1 MATVRGL
8 QNFMQAIGKSGGIS
22 ASNLYEFEI
31 QPPVNF
37 DKPGAKKTVLSL
49 AEFSKRNVT
58 DSFLN
63 LVGSGNSLNL
73 QLLCNEIQ
81 LPGVTYSAFD
91 VKSVHKGITQKMAT
105 AKVYNELDVSFFMDG
120 TSLPLRFFRAW
131 QDYIQNGVHGTGSQY
146 YLNDIPYKRAFASNY
161 YEDYA
166 CDIILRKLEKFE
178 VHKKEDDTPRT
189 LDLEPTYR
197 TAWSARLVKA
207 YPYTVASI
215 PYSAGPAQLVKVTVG
230 FYYEY
235 SDLKV
240 DKRPLAFQ

>member
-1 MATVRGL
+1 MATARGL

-22 ASNLYEFEI
+22 SSNLYQFSFQPSAKLKKFFEDNIGDEFL
-31 QPPVNF
+31 
-37 DKPGAKKTVLSL
+37 KL
-49 AEFSKRNVT
+49 T
-58 DSFLN
+58 DN
-63 LVGSGNSLNL
+63 GDGMNL

-91 VKSVHKGITQKMAT
+91 IKSVHKGITQKHAT

-120 TSLPLRFFRAW
+120 TSMPLRFFRAW
-131 QDYIQNGVHGTGSQY
+131 QDYIQNGVHGATSQY

-166 CDIILRKLEKFE
+166 CDMILTKLEKFE
-178 VHKKEDDTPRT
+178 TFKEKDDTPRT
-189 LDLEPTYR
+189 LDLEPKYR
-197 TAWSARLVKA
+197 NAWQARLVKA

-215 PYSAGPAQLVKVTVG
+215 PYSSGAAQLVKVTVG

-240 DKRPLAFQ
+240 DTKPLAFQ

>member
-1 MATVRGL
+1 MASARGL
-8 QNFMQAIGKSGGIS
+8 QNFMQAVGKSGGIS
-22 ASNLYEFEI
+22 ASNLYQFSFQPTPKLKKFFDDNVFED
-31 QPPVNF
+31 F
-37 DKPGAKKTVLSL
+37 LL
-49 AEFSKRNVT
+49 LT
-58 DSFLN
+58 DN
-63 LVGSGNSLNL
+63 GDTMNL

-131 QDYIQNGVHGTGSQY
+131 QDFTQNGVAGNPEFFYDDQ
-146 YLNDIPYKRAFASNY
+146 PYKRAFASNY

-166 CDIILRKLEKFE
+166 CDMFISKLEKFKGSAE
-178 VHKKEDDTPRT
+178 EKRDENGNVKKEDYYNP
-189 LDLEPTYR
+189 
-197 TAWSARLVKA
+197 WNARLVHA

-215 PYSAGPAQLVKVTVG
+215 PYSAGAAQLVKVTVG

-235 SDLKV
+235 SHLMHSM
-240 DKRPLAFQ
+240 

>member
-1 MATVRGL
+1 MASARGV

-22 ASNLYEFEI
+22 ASNLYQFS
-31 QPPVNF
+31 F
-37 DKPGAKKTVLSL
+37 AKKPKL
-49 AEFSKRNVT
+49 AKFFEDNLGQDFLKLT
-58 DSFLN
+58 DN
-63 LVGSGNSLNL
+63 GDELNL

-105 AKVYNELDVSFFMDG
+105 AKVYNELDLSFFMDG

-131 QDYIQNGVHGTGSQY
+131 QDFTQNGSAGNPEFFYDDQ
-146 YLNDIPYKRAFASNY
+146 PYKRAFASNY

-166 CDIILRKLEKFE
+166 CDMFISKLEKFKGAAE
-178 VHKKEDDTPRT
+178 EERDENGNIKQNDYYNP
-189 LDLEPTYR
+189 
-197 TAWSARLVKA
+197 WNARLVHA

-215 PYSAGPAQLVKVTVG
+215 PYSAGAAQLVKVTVG

-235 SDLKV
+235 SHLMHSM
-240 DKRPLAFQ
+240 

>member
-1 MATVRGL
+1 MASARGV

-22 ASNLYEFEI
+22 ASNLYQFS
-31 QPPVNF
+31 F
-37 DKPGAKKTVLSL
+37 AKKPKL
-49 AEFSKRNVT
+49 AKFFEDNLGQDFLKLT
-58 DSFLN
+58 DN
-63 LVGSGNSLNL
+63 GDELNL

-105 AKVYNELDVSFFMDG
+105 AKVYNELDLSFFMDG

-131 QDYIQNGVHGTGSQY
+131 QDFTQNGSAGNPEFFYDDQ
-146 YLNDIPYKRAFASNY
+146 PYKRAFASNY

-166 CDIILRKLEKFE
+166 CDMFISKLEKFKGSAE
-178 VHKKEDDTPRT
+178 EQRDESGNVKKNDYYNP
-189 LDLEPTYR
+189 
-197 TAWSARLVKA
+197 WNARLVHA

-215 PYSAGPAQLVKVTVG
+215 PYSAGAAQLVKVTVG

-235 SDLKV
+235 SHLMHSM
-240 DKRPLAFQ
+240 

>member
-1 MATVRGL
+1 MAAARGL

-22 ASNLYEFEI
+22 ASNLYQFSFQPTAKLKKFFDDNVFDEFL
-31 QPPVNF
+31 
-37 DKPGAKKTVLSL
+37 KL
-49 AEFSKRNVT
+49 T
-58 DSFLN
+58 DN
-63 LVGSGNSLNL
+63 GDGLNL

-131 QDYIQNGVHGTGSQY
+131 QDFTTNGVGGNPEFFYDDQQ
-146 YLNDIPYKRAFASNY
+146 YKRAFASNY

-166 CDIILRKLEKFE
+166 CDMFIHKLEKF
-178 VHKKEDDTPRT
+178 DSNQG
-189 LDLEPTYR
+189 EPIKDGEYKNP
-197 TAWSARLVKA
+197 WNVRLVKA

-215 PYSAGPAQLVKVTVG
+215 PYSAGPSQLVKVTVG

-235 SDLKV
+235 SHLMT
-240 DKRPLAFQ
+240 F

>member
-1 MATVRGL
+1 MASARGL
-8 QNFMQAIGKSGGIS
+8 QNFMQAVGKSGGIS
-22 ASNLYEFEI
+22 ASNLYQFSFQPTPKLKKFFDDNVFEEFL
-31 QPPVNF
+31 
-37 DKPGAKKTVLSL
+37 KL
-49 AEFSKRNVT
+49 T
-58 DSFLN
+58 DN
-63 LVGSGNSLNL
+63 GDTMNL

-131 QDYIQNGVHGTGSQY
+131 QDFTQNGVAANPEFFYDDQ
-146 YLNDIPYKRAFASNY
+146 PYKRAFASNY

-166 CDIILRKLEKFE
+166 CDMFISKLEKFKGSAE
-178 VHKKEDDTPRT
+178 EERDESGNIKQNDYYNP
-189 LDLEPTYR
+189 
-197 TAWSARLVKA
+197 WNARLVHA

-215 PYSAGPAQLVKVTVG
+215 PYSAGAAQLVKVTVG

-235 SDLKV
+235 SHLMHSM
-240 DKRPLAFQ
+240 

>member
-1 MATVRGL
+1 MASARGL
-8 QNFMQAIGKSGGIS
+8 QNFMQAVGKSGGIS
-22 ASNLYEFEI
+22 ASNLYQFSFQPTDALKKFFDNNVFEEFL
-31 QPPVNF
+31 
-37 DKPGAKKTVLSL
+37 KL
-49 AEFSKRNVT
+49 T
-58 DSFLN
+58 DN
-63 LVGSGNSLNL
+63 GDTMNL

-91 VKSVHKGITQKMAT
+91 VKSIHKGITQKHAT

-131 QDYIQNGVHGTGSQY
+131 QDFTQNGVAANPEGFYDDQ
-146 YLNDIPYKRAFASNY
+146 PYKRAFASNY

-166 CDIILRKLEKFE
+166 CDLFISKLEKYDSNQG
-178 VHKKEDDTPRT
+178 KKMDGDYKNP
-189 LDLEPTYR
+189 
-197 TAWSARLVKA
+197 WNVRLVKA

-235 SDLKV
+235 SHLMT
-240 DKRPLAFQ
+240 FS

>member
-1 MATVRGL
+1 MAAARGL

-22 ASNLYEFEI
+22 ASNLYQFSFQPTAKLKKFFDDNVFDEFL
-31 QPPVNF
+31 
-37 DKPGAKKTVLSL
+37 KL
-49 AEFSKRNVT
+49 T
-58 DSFLN
+58 DN
-63 LVGSGNSLNL
+63 GDGLNL

-131 QDYIQNGVHGTGSQY
+131 QDFTSNGVGGNPEFFYDDQQ
-146 YLNDIPYKRAFASNY
+146 YKRAFASNY

-166 CDIILRKLEKFE
+166 CDMFIHKLEKF
-178 VHKKEDDTPRT
+178 DSNQG
-189 LDLEPTYR
+189 EPIKDGEYKNP
-197 TAWSARLVKA
+197 WNVRLVKA

-235 SDLKV
+235 SHLLTF
-240 DKRPLAFQ
+240 R

>member
-1 MATVRGL
+1 MASARGV

-22 ASNLYEFEI
+22 ASNLYQFS
-31 QPPVNF
+31 F
-37 DKPGAKKTVLSL
+37 AKKPKL
-49 AEFSKRNVT
+49 AKFFEDNLGQDFLKLT
-58 DSFLN
+58 DN
-63 LVGSGNSLNL
+63 GDELNL

-105 AKVYNELDVSFFMDG
+105 AKVYNELDLSFFMDG

-131 QDYIQNGVHGTGSQY
+131 QDFTQNGSAGNPEFFYEDQ
-146 YLNDIPYKRAFASNY
+146 PYKRAFASNY

-166 CDIILRKLEKFE
+166 CDMFISKLEKF
-178 VHKKEDDTPRT
+178 KGSAEDERDENGNIKQNDYYNP
-189 LDLEPTYR
+189 
-197 TAWSARLVKA
+197 WNARLVHA

-215 PYSAGPAQLVKVTVG
+215 PYSAGAAQLVKVTVG

-235 SDLKV
+235 SHLMHSM
-240 DKRPLAFQ
+240 

>member
-1 MATVRGL
+1 MASARGL
-8 QNFMQAIGKSGGIS
+8 QNFMQAVGKSGGIS
-22 ASNLYEFEI
+22 ASNLYQFSFQPTPKLKKFFDDNVFEEFL
-31 QPPVNF
+31 
-37 DKPGAKKTVLSL
+37 KL
-49 AEFSKRNVT
+49 T
-58 DSFLN
+58 DN
-63 LVGSGNSLNL
+63 GDTMNL

-131 QDYIQNGVHGTGSQY
+131 QDFTQNGVAGNPEFFYDDQ
-146 YLNDIPYKRAFASNY
+146 PYKRALASNY

-166 CDIILRKLEKFE
+166 CDMFISKLEKFKGSAE
-178 VHKKEDDTPRT
+178 EQRDESGNIKKNDYYNP
-189 LDLEPTYR
+189 
-197 TAWSARLVKA
+197 WNARLVHA

-215 PYSAGPAQLVKVTVG
+215 PYSAGAAQLVKVTVG

-235 SDLKV
+235 SHLMHSM
-240 DKRPLAFQ
+240 

>member
-1 MATVRGL
+1 MASARGL

-22 ASNLYEFEI
+22 ASNLYQFSFQPTPKLEKFFKDNVFDEFL
-31 QPPVNF
+31 
-37 DKPGAKKTVLSL
+37 KL
-49 AEFSKRNVT
+49 T
-58 DSFLN
+58 DN
-63 LVGSGNSLNL
+63 GDTINL

-91 VKSVHKGITQKMAT
+91 VKSVHKGITQKHAT

-131 QDYIQNGVHGTGSQY
+131 QDFTSNGVGGNPEFFYDDQ
-146 YLNDIPYKRAFASNY
+146 PYKRAFASNY

-166 CDIILRKLEKFE
+166 CDMFISKLEKFKGASPE
-178 VHKKEDDTPRT
+178 KRDENGNVKEEDYFNPWNTI
-189 LDLEPTYR
+189 
-197 TAWSARLVKA
+197 LVNA

-215 PYSAGPAQLVKVTVG
+215 PYSAGAAQLVKVTVG

-235 SDLKV
+235 SHLMHSM
-240 DKRPLAFQ
+240 

>member
-22 ASNLYEFEI
+22 ASNLYEFSF
-31 QPPVNF
+31 QPTQKLTKFFKDNISDF
-37 DKPGAKKTVLSL
+37 GTL
-49 AEFSKRNVT
+49 ASG
-58 DSFLN
+58 
-63 LVGSGNSLNL
+63 GSDVNL

-120 TSLPLRFFRAW
+120 TSLPLRMFRGW
-131 QDYIQNGVHGTGSQY
+131 QDFTTNGVSGNPTNLYQPATQGTV
-146 YLNDIPYKRAFASNY
+146 NYKRAFASNY

-166 CDIILRKLEKFE
+166 CDMIITKLEKFN
-178 VHKKEDDTPRT
+178 VSPAKPPLARED
-189 LDLEPTYR
+189 YR
-197 TAWSARLVKA
+197 VPWEARLVKA
-207 YPYTVASI
+207 YPYTVSSI
-215 PYSAGPAQLVKVTVG
+215 PYSAGPSQLVKVTVG

-235 SDLKV
+235 SDLSV
-240 DKRPLAFQ
+240 PT

>member
-22 ASNLYEFEI
+22 ASNLYEFQI
-31 QPPVNF
+31 QPTPQLTDF
-37 DKPGAKKTVLSL
+37 
-49 AEFSKRNVT
+49 FKRNVT
-58 DSFLN
+58 DSFLDM
-63 LVGSGNSLNL
+63 VGSGSALNL

-91 VKSVHKGITQKMAT
+91 IKSVHKGITQKHAT

-120 TSLPLRFFRAW
+120 TSMPLRFFRAW
-131 QDYIQNGVHGTGSQY
+131 QDYIQNGVHGATSQY

-166 CDIILRKLEKFE
+166 CDMILTKLEKFE
-178 VHKKEDDTPRT
+178 TFKEKDDSPRT
-189 LDLEPTYR
+189 LDLEPKYR
-197 TAWSARLVKA
+197 NAWQARLVKA

-215 PYSAGPAQLVKVTVG
+215 PYSSGAAQLVKVTVG

-240 DKRPLAFQ
+240 DTKPLAFQ

>member
-1 MATVRGL
+1 MASARGL

-22 ASNLYEFEI
+22 ASNLYQFSFQPTPKLEKFFKDNVFDEFL
-31 QPPVNF
+31 
-37 DKPGAKKTVLSL
+37 KL
-49 AEFSKRNVT
+49 T
-58 DSFLN
+58 DN
-63 LVGSGNSLNL
+63 GDTINL

-91 VKSVHKGITQKMAT
+91 VKSVHKGITQKHAT

-131 QDYIQNGVHGTGSQY
+131 QDFTQNGVGGNPEFFYDDQ
-146 YLNDIPYKRAFASNY
+146 PYKRAFASNY

-166 CDIILRKLEKFE
+166 CDMFISKLEKYNSPQGE
-178 VHKKEDDTPRT
+178 PKKIGGEGEDYKNP
-189 LDLEPTYR
+189 
-197 TAWSARLVKA
+197 WNARLVKA

-215 PYSAGPAQLVKVTVG
+215 PFSAGPAQLVKATVG

-235 SDLKV
+235 SHL
-240 DKRPLAFQ
+240 LTFS

>member
-49 AEFSKRNVT
+49 AEFFKRNVT

-63 LVGSGNSLNL
+63 LVGSGNALNL

-120 TSLPLRFFRAW
+120 TSMPLRFFRAW
-131 QDYIQNGVHGTGSQY
+131 QDYIQNGVHGATSQY

-166 CDIILRKLEKFE
+166 CDMILTKLEKFE
-178 VHKKEDDTPRT
+178 TFKEKDDTPRT
-189 LDLEPTYR
+189 LDLEPKYR
-197 TAWSARLVKA
+197 NAWQARLVKA

-240 DKRPLAFQ
+240 DAKPLAFQ